1 MIRKGSTG
9 KMKISANQMR
19 AARGLLDWSQ
29 ERLATAAGLSVP
41 TIKRSE
47 RNLGAAVSD
56 EATAAIQ
63 LALEKAGVIFV
74 DENGEGPG
82 VRLRKKAKRG

>member
-1 MIRKGSTG
+1 
-9 KMKISANQMR
+9 MR

-29 ERLATAAGLSVP
+29 EQLAAAAGLSVP

-56 EATAAIQ
+56 EAIAAIQ
-63 LALEKAGVIFV
+63 LALEKGGIVFV
-74 DENGEGPG
+74 EENGEGAG
-82 VRLRKKAKRG
+82 VRLRKKGKRG